1 MATTA
6 ESTTAML
13 GTSMVKGIICQAGY
27 LAYHDG
33 IHSKHRGLFL
43 DFDFQA
49 LLGQVDTITP
59 HPNRRLKSEDP
70 VTTEKYLEVLKEYVA
85 EHNVRELLDA
95 LSLVART
102 MPQTSRQERSYDAID
117 RDVTRAMLSAEKA
130 AKRPTGKYVWSPKLR
145 EHGLPYSH
153 SVMAASSP

>member
-1 MATTA
+1 MTNLLQPIPMATTA

-59 HPNRRLKSEDP
+59 HANRRLKSEDP
-70 VTTEKYLEVLKEYVA
+70 VNTEKYLEVLKEYVA
-85 EHNVRELLDA
+85 EHNVRERLDA
-95 LSLVART
+95 LSLVAHTT
-102 MPQTSRQERSYDAID
+102 MPQTSRQESYDAID
-117 RDVTRAMLSAEKA
+117 RDVTRAMLPAEKA
-130 AKRPTGKYVWSPKLR
+130 AKRLTGKYVWSPKL
-145 EHGLPYSH
+145 
-153 SVMAASSP
+153 